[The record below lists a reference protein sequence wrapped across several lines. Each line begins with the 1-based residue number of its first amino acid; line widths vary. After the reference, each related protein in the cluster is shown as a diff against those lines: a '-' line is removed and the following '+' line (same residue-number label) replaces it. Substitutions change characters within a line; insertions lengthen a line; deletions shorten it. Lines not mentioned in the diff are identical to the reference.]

1 MSRGRVQSRKGRR
14 MANRS
19 RGGDVV
25 NFLFLCAVGVFMAL
39 PLVYVIVNAF
49 KPLDEIFM
57 FPPRFFVRNP
67 TMNKFSELYI
77 VLADSWVPFSR
88 YVFNTLFITATG
100 TLFHVLFA
108 SMAAFAL
115 CKIDLPG
122 KNLLFFIV
130 VNSLM
135 FTPAVT
141 GVPNYMI
148 MTNLRLTD
156 TYWSIIL
163 PVVGGSMGLFL
174 MKQFMSTVPDALI
187 EAAKIDGAHQM
198 TIFWRVVMP
207 QVKPAW
213 LTLVIFCVQ
222 NLWNANGG
230 VYIYTEHMKTLPYA
244 LSQIVGGGIARTG
257 VASTVSLIMLV
268 VPVCTFILTQSNIV
282 ETMASSG
289 IKE

>member
-39 PLVYVIVNAF
+39 PLVYIIVNSF

-67 TMNKFSELYI
+67 TMNNFSELYI

-122 KNLLFFIV
+122 KNVLFFIV

-156 TYWSIIL
+156 TYASIIL
-163 PVVGGSMGLFL
+163 PAVGSSMGLFL

-187 EAAKIDGAHQM
+187 EAAKIDGAQQM

-222 NLWNANGG
+222 SLWNANGG

>member
-67 TMNKFSELYI
+67 TMNNFSELYI

-163 PVVGGSMGLFL
+163 PVVGGSTGLFL

>member
-67 TMNKFSELYI
+67 TMNNFSELYI

>member
-1 MSRGRVQSRKGRR
+1 

-67 TMNKFSELYI
+67 TMNNFSELYI

-88 YVFNTLFITATG
+88 YVFNTLLSPRRARC
-100 TLFHVLFA
+100 
-108 SMAAFAL
+108 SM
-115 CKIDLPG
+115 CCLPLWRHLPCAKSICPA

>member
-67 TMNKFSELYI
+67 TMNNFSELYI

-122 KNLLFFIV
+122 KNLLFSIV

>member
-25 NFLFLCAVGVFMAL
+25 KFLFLCAVGVLMAL
-39 PLVYVIVNAF
+39 PLVYVIVKDF
-49 KPLDEIFM
+49 KPPAEIFM

-67 TMNKFSELYI
+67 TMNNFSELYI

>member
-67 TMNKFSELYI
+67 TMNNFSELYI

-222 NLWNANGG
+222 TLWNANGG

>member
-1 MSRGRVQSRKGRR
+1 

-39 PLVYVIVNAF
+39 PLVYFIVNAF

-67 TMNKFSELYI
+67 TMNNFSELYI

>member
-67 TMNKFSELYI
+67 TMNNFSELYL

>member
-19 RGGDVV
+19 RGGGVV

-67 TMNKFSELYI
+67 TMNNFSELYI

>member
-67 TMNKFSELYI
+67 TMNNFSELYI

-122 KNLLFFIV
+122 KNLLFFTV

>member
-25 NFLFLCAVGVFMAL
+25 NYLFLCAEGVFMAL

-67 TMNKFSELYI
+67 TMNNFSELYI

>member
-67 TMNKFSELYI
+67 TMNNFSELYI

-122 KNLLFFIV
+122 QNLLFFIV
-130 VNSLM
+130 VNSLL

>member
-1 MSRGRVQSRKGRR
+1 

-67 TMNKFSELYI
+67 TMNNFSELYI

-163 PVVGGSMGLFL
+163 PVVGGSVGLFL

>member
-67 TMNKFSELYI
+67 TMNNFSELYI

-198 TIFWRVVMP
+198 TIFWRVVLP

>member
-67 TMNKFSELYI
+67 TMNNFSELYI

-289 IKE
+289 SKE

>member
-1 MSRGRVQSRKGRR
+1 M
-14 MANRS
+14 
-19 RGGDVV
+19 
-25 NFLFLCAVGVFMAL
+25 
-39 PLVYVIVNAF
+39 YVIVNAF

-67 TMNKFSELYI
+67 TMNNFSELYI

>member
-57 FPPRFFVRNP
+57 FPPRFFMRNP
-67 TMNKFSELYI
+67 TMNNFSELYI

>member
-1 MSRGRVQSRKGRR
+1 

-67 TMNKFSELYI
+67 TMNNFSELYI

>member
-1 MSRGRVQSRKGRR
+1 
-14 MANRS
+14 
-19 RGGDVV
+19 
-25 NFLFLCAVGVFMAL
+25 MAL

-67 TMNKFSELYI
+67 TMNNFSELYI

-187 EAAKIDGAHQM
+187 EAAKI
-198 TIFWRVVMP
+198 
-207 QVKPAW
+207 
-213 LTLVIFCVQ
+213 FCVQ

>member
-1 MSRGRVQSRKGRR
+1 

-39 PLVYVIVNAF
+39 PLVYIIVNAF

-67 TMNKFSELYI
+67 TMNNFSELYI

-122 KNLLFFIV
+122 KNVLFFIV

-156 TYWSIIL
+156 TYASIIL
-163 PVVGGSMGLFL
+163 PAVGSSMGLFL

-187 EAAKIDGAHQM
+187 EAAKIDGAQQM

-222 NLWNANGG
+222 SLWNANGG

-289 IKE
+289 IKESK

>member
-67 TMNKFSELYI
+67 TMNNFSELYI

-198 TIFWRVVMP
+198 TIFWRVGMP

>member
-67 TMNKFSELYI
+67 TMNNFSELYI

-198 TIFWRVVMP
+198 TIFWRGVMP

>member
-67 TMNKFSELYI
+67 TMNNFSELYI

-115 CKIDLPG
+115 CKIDLLG

-163 PVVGGSMGLFL
+163 PVVGGSMSLFL

>member
-67 TMNKFSELYI
+67 TMNNFSELYI

-130 VNSLM
+130 GNSLM

>member
-67 TMNKFSELYI
+67 TMNNFSELYI

-115 CKIDLPG
+115 CKIDLLG

>member
-25 NFLFLCAVGVFMAL
+25 NFLFLFAVGVFMAL

-67 TMNKFSELYI
+67 TMNNFSELYI

>member
-67 TMNKFSELYI
+67 TMNNFSELYI

-282 ETMASSG
+282 ETVASSG

>member
-1 MSRGRVQSRKGRR
+1 MSRVQSRKGRR

-67 TMNKFSELYI
+67 TMNNFSELYI

>member
-67 TMNKFSELYI
+67 TMNNFSELYI

-174 MKQFMSTVPDALI
+174 MKQFMSTVPDARI
-187 EAAKIDGAHQM
+187 EAAKIDSAHQM

>member
-25 NFLFLCAVGVFMAL
+25 NLLFLCAVGVFMAL

-67 TMNKFSELYI
+67 TMNNFSELYI

>member
-1 MSRGRVQSRKGRR
+1 

-67 TMNKFSELYI
+67 TMNNFSELYI

-222 NLWNANGG
+222 NLWTANGG

>member
-67 TMNKFSELYI
+67 TMNNFSELYI

-213 LTLVIFCVQ
+213 LTLIIFSFQ
-222 NLWNANGG
+222 NLWNTGTN
-230 VYIYTEHMKTLPYA
+230 VLIQSEQLKTLSYA
-244 LSQIVGGGIARTG
+244 INQIVAGGIARAG
-257 VASTVSLIMLV
+257 VGSAVIV
-268 VPVCTFILTQSNIV
+268 VMMIVPIVVFIFTQSNII

-289 IKE
+289 LKD